1 MYRHTQSG
9 RLMVLSSL
17 GMFAC
22 ALAAGALTPRSFAF
36 YPLALAAAFIY
47 FGFRELT
54 VEVDH
59 EEIRL
64 TFGAGWFKK
73 AFPLSGVE
81 SAAAVRNSWWNGW
94 GVKYNGRYWLYN
106 VDGFDAVELRFR
118 DGRAARI
125 GTDEPAALEAA
136 IRARLAKARPLN

>member
-36 YPLALAAAFIY
+36 YPLALAAAFVY

-59 EEIRL
+59 EAVRL
-64 TFGAGWFKK
+64 SFGAGWIKK
-73 AFPLSGVE
+73 TFPLSEVE
-81 SAAAVRNSWWNGW
+81 SASAVRNSWWSGW
-94 GVKYNGRYWLYN
+94 GIKYNGRYWLYN
-106 VDGFDAVELRFR
+106 VDGYDAVELRFR

-125 GTDEPAALEAA
+125 GTDEPAALEDA
-136 IRARLAKARPLN
+136 IRSRLPGAGQIR